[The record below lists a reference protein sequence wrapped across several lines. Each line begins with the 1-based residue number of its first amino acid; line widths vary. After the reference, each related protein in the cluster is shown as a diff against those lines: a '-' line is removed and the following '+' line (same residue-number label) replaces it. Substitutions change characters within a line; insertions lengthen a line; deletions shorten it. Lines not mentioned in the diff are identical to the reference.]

1 MYTDGQTDPNALPC
15 TIHPLYSSMGATVT
29 TLTNGTVILSALSGG
44 GECTRHN
51 AELVTSVMNR
61 PFLQT

>member
-44 GECTRHN
+44 GVNVH
-51 AELVTSVMNR
+51 VTMQNW
-61 PFLQT
+61 